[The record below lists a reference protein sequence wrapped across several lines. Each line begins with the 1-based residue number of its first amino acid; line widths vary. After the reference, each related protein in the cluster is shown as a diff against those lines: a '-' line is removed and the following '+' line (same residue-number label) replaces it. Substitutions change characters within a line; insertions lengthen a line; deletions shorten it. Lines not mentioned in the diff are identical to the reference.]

1 MANTV
6 SAKNEYEEIAV
17 DQLLYTALKKK
28 DAGLRLAQACVA
40 YVNEKF
46 ELTYTFTNDETYD
59 ADNVRIVLE
68 DLNTEVP
75 SISDIFPNASFYENE
90 MHELFDVNVRLIGLD
105 YHDRLYRIKKDAPML
120 PEEARERLHE
130 ERKAAAVAK
139 DMPGSQ
145 GAAEE
150 AAAPAAEAVSE
161 EKKGGE
167 A

>member
-6 SAKNEYEEIAV
+6 SAKNTYEEVPV
-17 DQLLYTALKKK
+17 DQLIYTAMKKK
-28 DAGLRLAQACVA
+28 DANLRLSQACVA
-40 YVNEKF
+40 YVGEKF
-46 ELTYTFTNDETYD
+46 ELTYSFADDDSYD
-59 ADNVRIVLE
+59 IENVRVILP
-68 DLNTEVP
+68 DLTTEVP

-90 MHELFDVNVRLIGLD
+90 MHELFDINVCLIGLD

-139 DMPGSQ
+139 DMPGSK

-150 AAAPAAEAVSE
+150 EAVPAAEAVSD

>member
-1 MANTV
+1 MANIV

-17 DQLLYTALKKK
+17 DQLLYTAMKKK
-28 DAGLRLAQACVA
+28 NMGLRLSQACVA
-40 YVNEKF
+40 YVDGKF
-46 ELTYTFTNDETYD
+46 ELTYSFEDDEKYD
-59 ADNVRIVLE
+59 VTNVRIVLP

-75 SISDIFPNASFYENE
+75 SISDIFPCASFYENE
-90 MHELFDVNVRLIGLD
+90 MHELFDVNICLIGLD

-130 ERKAAAVAK
+130 ERKEAAIREK
-139 DMPGSQ
+139 KPGSD
-145 GAAEE
+145 GGAEE
-150 AAAPAAEAVSE
+150 AVEPAAEAAPL